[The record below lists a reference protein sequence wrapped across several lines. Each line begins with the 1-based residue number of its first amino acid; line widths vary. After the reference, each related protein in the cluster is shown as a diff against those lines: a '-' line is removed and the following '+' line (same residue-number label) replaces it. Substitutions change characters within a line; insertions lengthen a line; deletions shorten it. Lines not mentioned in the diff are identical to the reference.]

1 MIIVFEDTNFDAVDV
16 DFGKG
21 VIRNSQFSNIRND
34 AVDLSEADIYLK
46 SLILS
51 NIGDKLVSAGEN
63 TSVKI
68 DNIKASNSYIGI
80 ASKDGSESIVKNID
94 FANVEIP
101 FASYQKK
108 KSYNYGLLKIE
119 KPIKLDK
126 YAMKSIKDKNSKI
139 YINGKKIN
147 KFNENV
153 MKLVTKNN

>member
-1 MIIVFEDTNFDAVDV
+1 M
-16 DFGKG
+16 
-21 VIRNSQFSNIRND
+21 
-34 AVDLSEADIYLK
+34 SEADIYLE

-68 DNIKASNSYIGI
+68 DNIKATNSYIGI

-94 FANVEIP
+94 FADVRIP
-101 FASYQKK
+101 FASYQK

-126 YAMKSIKDKNSKI
+126 YAMQSIKDQNSKI
-139 YINGKKIN
+139 YINGKKLIN
-147 KFNENV
+147 SIKRYENSN
-153 MKLVTKNN
+153 KK

>member
-1 MIIVFEDTNFDAVDV
+1 M
-16 DFGKG
+16 
-21 VIRNSQFSNIRND
+21 
-34 AVDLSEADIYLK
+34 DLSEADIYLK

-80 ASKDGSESIVKNID
+80 ASKDGSESIVTNID

-101 FASYQKK
+101 FASYQK

-126 YAMKSIKDKNSKI
+126 YAMKSIKDQNSKI
-139 YINGKKIN
+139 YINGKKLIN
-147 KFNENV
+147 S
-153 MKLVTKNN
+153 MKML